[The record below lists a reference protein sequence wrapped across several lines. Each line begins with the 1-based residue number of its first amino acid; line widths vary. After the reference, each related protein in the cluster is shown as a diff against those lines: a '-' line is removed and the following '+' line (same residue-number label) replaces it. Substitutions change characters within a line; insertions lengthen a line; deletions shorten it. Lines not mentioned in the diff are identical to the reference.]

1 MKILYVCH
9 LCTLIVM
16 QLGAVPASASDLEKS
31 YLTRLG
37 EIHTIPRRG
46 DEKLFLLIRETSVEL
61 EKNWSPELAR
71 ELARVFNALL
81 DVNDNYFL
89 TELLM
94 PMSNIRANEF
104 GPILD
109 EALSSK
115 NRKLYDELVEMV
127 EREAREGNG

>member
-1 MKILYVCH
+1 MKILYVCR
-9 LCTLIVM
+9 LCALIVLL
-16 QLGAVPASASDLEKS
+16 LGAVQASASDREKS
-31 YLTRLG
+31 YLARLS
-37 EIHTIPRRG
+37 EIHTISERG
-46 DEKLFLLIRETSVEL
+46 DEKLFLLIREASVEL
-61 EKNWSPELAR
+61 EQNWSPELAR

-81 DVNDNYFL
+81 DVNNNYFL

-115 NRKLYDELVEMV
+115 NRKLYEELVEMV